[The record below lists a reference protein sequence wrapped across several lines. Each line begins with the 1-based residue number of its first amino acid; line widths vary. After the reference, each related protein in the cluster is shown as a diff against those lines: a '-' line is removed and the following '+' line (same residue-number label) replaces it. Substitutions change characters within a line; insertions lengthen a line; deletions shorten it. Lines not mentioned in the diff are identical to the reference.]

1 MKKIFETPFFTQE
14 SIPNWPC
21 PECGDGHLVP
31 VQDSFQCYGDANT
44 ARNGEHI
51 DAEDHKYVFTLIG
64 SCNNCKENVAVSGKG
79 GLERAPLGD
88 GQWEITDYFIPTFFE
103 PSLQIIDVSTN
114 KNLPTTIK
122 NSINKSFALF
132 WSDFDACANRIRS
145 TLELLLDDMG
155 VTRENPSASSGY
167 LSLHDRIKKI
177 DVTSKKS
184 RDIKDLVMALK
195 WLGNTAS
202 HGLEGILHEQL
213 IDGYKMMEKILE
225 LQYPSIDHDIQR
237 LLAKAKAVNRGRK
250 WNSGL

>member
-1 MKKIFETPFFTQE
+1 MKKIFETPFFTQA

-21 PECGDGHLVP
+21 PECGDGHLIP

-51 DAEDHKYVFTLIG
+51 DAEDHKYIFTLTG
-64 SCNNCKENVAVSGKG
+64 SCNNCKGSVAVSGRG
-79 GLERAPLGD
+79 GLEHAPLGD
-88 GQWEITDYFIPTFFE
+88 GQWEIIDYFIPTFFE

-114 KNLPTTIK
+114 TNLPIPIK
-122 NSINKSFALF
+122 NSLKKSFTLF
-132 WSDFDACANRIRS
+132 WCDFDACANRIRS

-155 VTRENPSASSGY
+155 VTRENPRVPNGY
-167 LSLHDRIKKI
+167 LSLHERINKI
-177 DVTSKKS
+177 DVTSRTS
-184 RDIKDLVMALK
+184 RDIKALVMALK

-202 HGLEGILHEQL
+202 HELEGINHEQL

-225 LQYPSIDHDIQR
+225 LQYPSIDHDMQR
-237 LLAKAKAVNRGRK
+237 LLLKAKAVNQKKK